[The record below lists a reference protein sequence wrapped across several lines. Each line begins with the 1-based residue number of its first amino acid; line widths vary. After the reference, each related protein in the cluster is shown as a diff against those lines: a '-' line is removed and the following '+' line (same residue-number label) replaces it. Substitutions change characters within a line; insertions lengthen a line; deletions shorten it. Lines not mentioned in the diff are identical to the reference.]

1 MADIINGF
9 YGHLSGP
16 FEKNVQIFNIL
27 NQQSG
32 RRINYISKLGIH
44 CVYNFD
50 LDIKDYPPEYTSWYP
65 PIKVNIN
72 NKEFTIGKTGILE
85 LEDCQITSIE
95 FLNDTDDNV
104 YIDYQYKT

>member
-9 YGHLSGP
+9 FGHLSGP
-16 FEKNVQIFNIL
+16 FKQNVQIFNIL

-50 LDIKDYPPEYTSWYP
+50 LDIKGQWYP
-65 PIKVNIN
+65 QINIRIN

-85 LEDCQITSIE
+85 LENCQITSIQ
-95 FLNDTDDNV
+95 FLNNTGDNV
-104 YIDYQYKT
+104 YIDYQYK

>member
-1 MADIINGF
+1 MADTINGF

-16 FEKNVQIFNIL
+16 FKKDIQIFNIL

-50 LDIKDYPPEYTSWYP
+50 LDIQGQWYP
-65 PIKVNIN
+65 EIIVKIN
-72 NKEFTIGKTGILE
+72 NRDFTIGRTGILE
-85 LEDCQITSIE
+85 LENCQIISIQ
-95 FLNDTDDNV
+95 FLNDTNNNV

>member
-16 FEKNVQIFNIL
+16 FKKDVQIFNIL

-44 CVYNFD
+44 CVYNFN
-50 LDIKDYPPEYTSWYP
+50 LDIQGQWYP
-65 PIKVNIN
+65 QIIVKIN
-72 NKEFTIGKTGILE
+72 NIDFTIGRTGILE
-85 LEDCQITSIE
+85 LEDCQIISIQ
-95 FLNDTDDNV
+95 FLNDTNDNI
-104 YIDYQYKT
+104 YIDYQYK

>member
-16 FEKNVQIFNIL
+16 FEKDVQIFNIL

-50 LDIKDYPPEYTSWYP
+50 LDIKGQWYP
-65 PIKVNIN
+65 EIIAKIN
-72 NKEFTIGKTGILE
+72 NIDFTIGKTGILE
-85 LEDCQITSIE
+85 LENCQITSIE
-95 FLNDTDDNV
+95 FLIDTDDNI

>member
-16 FEKNVQIFNIL
+16 FEKDVQIFNIL

-32 RRINYISKLGIH
+32 RRISYISKLGIH

-50 LDIKDYPPEYTSWYP
+50 LDIQGQWYP
-65 PIKVNIN
+65 EIIVKIN
-72 NKEFTIGKTGILE
+72 NIDFTIGKTGILE
-85 LEDCQITSIE
+85 LEDCQVTSIQ
-95 FLNDTDDNV
+95 FLNDTGDNV
-104 YIDYQYKT
+104 YIDYQYK

>member
-16 FEKNVQIFNIL
+16 FKKDVQIFNIL

-32 RRINYISKLGIH
+32 RRISYISKLGIH

-50 LDIKDYPPEYTSWYP
+50 LDIQGQWYP
-65 PIKVNIN
+65 EITVKIN
-72 NKEFTIGKTGILE
+72 NVDFTIGKTGILE
-85 LEDCQITSIE
+85 LEDCQITSIQ
-95 FLNDTDDNV
+95 FLSDTNDNI
-104 YIDYQYKT
+104 YIDYQYK

>member
-16 FEKNVQIFNIL
+16 FEKDVQIFNIL

-50 LDIKDYPPEYTSWYP
+50 LDIKGQWYP
-65 PIKVNIN
+65 EIIAKIN
-72 NKEFTIGKTGILE
+72 NIDFTIGKTGILE
-85 LEDCQITSIE
+85 LEDCQITSIQ
-95 FLNDTDDNV
+95 FLNDTNDNV
-104 YIDYQYKT
+104 YIDYQYK